1 MAISSPRINVMLD
14 SVRSASKQLIRDFN
28 ELQISSVKSA
38 DFINKTYSKSKQL
51 IYDCLKNY
59 NQNYDFIFED
69 DGGQDLKDG
78 GYTWFIMPIE
88 GKENLFSCMV
98 YFAVS
103 VCLIHKNRVVA
114 AVIDAPA
121 LRETFWAEEKKGAF
135 LEDFKS
141 RHVKM
146 RMKAR
151 EGGIIDISG
160 NLLNKLPLDNNNLRS
175 LGSTVLGFAYL
186 AAGRY
191 NGIIYSGI
199 NKYKTSLGRLFLQE
213 SGGRLKE
220 DNALVIAGDIN

>member
-1 MAISSPRINVMLD
+1 MAISSPRINAMLD

-38 DFINKTYSKSKQL
+38 DFINKTYSNSKQL

-59 NQNYDFIFED
+59 KQDYEFICED
-69 DGGQDLKDG
+69 QDAKDE

-88 GKENLFSCMV
+88 GKENFFSCMV

-141 RHVKM
+141 RHVRM
-146 RMKAR
+146 RIKAR
-151 EGGIIDISG
+151 EGGIIDING
-160 NLLNKLPLDNNNLRS
+160 NLLNKLLPGNNNVRS

-199 NKYKTSLGRLFLQE
+199 NKYKTLLGRLFLQE

-220 DNALVIAGDIN
+220 DNGLIIAGDIN

>member
-1 MAISSPRINVMLD
+1 MDISSPRINVMLD

-38 DFINKTYSKSKQL
+38 DFINKTYSKSKQT
-51 IYDCLKNY
+51 IYDHLYKY
-59 NQNYDFIFED
+59 KQDYGFIFEGD
-69 DGGQDLKDG
+69 VDQEVKDE

-146 RMKAR
+146 WTKAR
-151 EGGIIDISG
+151 KGGIIDISG